1 MTLLL
6 DTHALIWA
14 IGDPAKLSSKVARAI
29 TSSENEVVVSS
40 VSLFEIA
47 LKAEKGKLGIP
58 LNRDYMDTQMKL
70 IGVSR
75 ILDLTPTHVYA
86 FLTVPRIH
94 KDPFDRLLAAQCIA
108 ENYCLVSRDAHLKRY
123 PIRILW

>member
-14 IGDPAKLSSKVARAI
+14 IGDPRKLSSKAARAI
-29 TSSENEVVVSS
+29 TSSENEVLVSS

-58 LNRDYMDTQMKL
+58 MNRDYMDRQMKL

-75 ILDLTPTHVYA
+75 VLDLTPTHVYA
-86 FLTVPRIH
+86 FLSIPRLH
-94 KDPFDRLLAAQCIA
+94 KDPFDRLLAAQCVA
-108 ENYCLVSRDAHLKRY
+108 ENLCLLSRDARLKHY
-123 PIRILW
+123 PIKVLW